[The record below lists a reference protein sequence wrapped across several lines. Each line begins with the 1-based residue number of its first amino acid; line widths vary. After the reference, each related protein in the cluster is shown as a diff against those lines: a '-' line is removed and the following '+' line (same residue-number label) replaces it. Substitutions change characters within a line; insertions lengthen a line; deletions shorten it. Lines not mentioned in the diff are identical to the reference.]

1 MKNISYLSVIA
12 LILML
17 CTSCKKEKFD
27 FKTDFEKSSAAWK
40 TFKAKSGNSYVY
52 QVSTSSW
59 TNYQTFTTITVTNGQ
74 ITGRDYMARSTE
86 YHPSAAV
93 TIHEQWNEGQ
103 QTLNTHTSGAAS
115 ITLDEIY
122 EQARTVWLKK
132 RSDADTYF
140 KAENDG
146 LISSCGFVP
155 HGCQD
160 DCFTGIH
167 IEFIRTLTAE
177 AF

>member
-1 MKNISYLSVIA
+1 MKTINYLSV
-12 LILML
+12 LVLFLTL
-17 CTSCKKEKFD
+17 CSSCKKDKLEY
-27 FKTDFEKSSAAWK
+27 KTDFEKSSAAWK

-59 TNYQTFTTITVTNGQ
+59 TNYQTFTTITVTDGKV
-74 ITGRDYMARSTE
+74 THRAYTARSTNQA
-86 YHPSAAV
+86 PSASV
-93 TIHEQWNEGQ
+93 TIHEEWEEDQ
-103 QTLNTHTSGAAS
+103 QTLNSHESGAKS
-115 ITLDEIY
+115 QTLDEIY

-132 RSDADTYF
+132 RGDADTYF